1 MIDKTNKL
9 SIRKQSKL
17 LSLNRSSLYITP
29 TQKNDNIL
37 CNMIIEIYS
46 AYPIYGYRRITAM
59 LQRQAIVVNHKKV
72 LRLMRELNIQAIYP
86 KPNTSKK
93 NEVNSTYP
101 YLLQNMTITKVN
113 QVWQVDIT
121 YLKTSSGFL
130 YLVAIIDVYSRL
142 IMGWK
147 ISNSLCAD
155 SCINALED
163 ALIRHGKPKIM
174 NSDQGSQFTGEDWI
188 KFLQEYNIMV
198 SMTGRGRCSDNIYI
212 ERLWRSFKYEG
223 SYLYKWNS
231 VAELKMNIPKW
242 IGWYNQ
248 ERPHQALD
256 YQTPMEKYYGFM
268 DNSNELPTIPQ
279 YQLQNESIFKFNFVA
294 F

>member
-188 KFLQEYNIMV
+188 KFLQEHDITV

-212 ERLWRSFKYEG
+212 ER
-223 SYLYKWNS
+223 
-231 VAELKMNIPKW
+231 
-242 IGWYNQ
+242 
-248 ERPHQALD
+248 
-256 YQTPMEKYYGFM
+256 
-268 DNSNELPTIPQ
+268 
-279 YQLQNESIFKFNFVA
+279 
-294 F
+294 